1 MVRWLY
7 STNAKDI
14 GTLYL
19 IFAVFA
25 AMIGTA
31 FSMLIRMELTA
42 PGVQYLNGDHQLY
55 NGAPSNTWYRRYRI
69 CRAFFLNY
77 LTWFE
82 RFYFRLFPHKILCW
96 NNVDS
101 AYPVYPIDG
110 SGFEWTLGNPS
121 CNYDIYGQYLCPDAP
136 SSNRNRKAPS
146 SANSGQR
153 SGENSMLGKLWE
165 VIAASYGQYGEANE
179 PLSTCNTSLS
189 SGLNTFLKVIKVL
202 LRAGTIYVVSFWF
215 NWASGWVTSSDHNA
229 WGHLSCSIGEKKS
242 SPAVPKW
249 NSGSPD
255 RGNSWGDG
263 VLVIA
268 SNTKGRNKISNVR
281 LYSTKVKENSSKF
294 ATDSMPAGMV
304 KLEQLIANNAINKSL
319 VNTNIMQIMSDID
332 VLMAAYARIKSK
344 PGNMTPGIDSET
356 LDGISMGYFHR
367 LQRELRTGAFQFR
380 PTRRIEIPK
389 PNGNGTRP
397 LSIASPRDKIV
408 QAAMQLVLEA
418 IFDSDFSVHSHRFR
432 PGKGCHTA
440 LKELRNTFTSVN
452 WFIEADISK
461 CFDSFDHKLLV
472 KAVSERVKDQAFIDL
487 LYKALKVGYIFQD
500 KYFTSELGTPQGS
513 VVSPLLCNI
522 LLHKLD
528 LWLEEYMSAFS
539 KGNRRKTNPEWR
551 RLTRAGKLAEVHAR
565 NIGSRMANDPDYKRM
580 MFVRYADDFI
590 IGIIGSKEDATVIRD
605 KLRIFLAEQLKL
617 ELSMQK
623 TKITHA
629 RNEMAHFLGTDI
641 RITPLELRPVTKSTR
656 LGVTLISKAGTRPQ
670 LLCPINKLVGK
681 LEARGIAKPGG
692 VPTRWG
698 RMIHFETHQ
707 IVKHYWTIWQGISN
721 YYSFVNNTGSLG
733 RIFYIL
739 KYSCVLTL
747 AAKLKLGTKAKVF
760 KRFGKDLAILDA
772 NGKTIASMP
781 NPSLA
786 NTQKFSTNATNP
798 FVRLEKT
805 WAGYLPVSSCA

>member
-31 FSMLIRMELTA
+31 FSVLIRMELAA

-82 RFYFRLFPHKILCW
+82 RFYFRIFPHKILCW

-101 AYPVYPIDG
+101 EYPVYPIDG
-110 SGFEWTLGNPS
+110 SEPGFEWTKHVPG
-121 CNYDIYGQYLCPDAP
+121 CRTDIYGRYFDP
-136 SSNRNRKAPS
+136 SLDRNRKAPS

-153 SGENSMLGKLWE
+153 NGENSMLGKLRE
-165 VIAASYGQYGEANE
+165 IIVASYGQYGEANE
-179 PLSTCNTSLS
+179 PLTTCNTSLS
-189 SGLNTFLKVIKVL
+189 SGHKSFTKELKVL
-202 LRAGTIYVVSFWF
+202 LLAGMIYVVSFRF
-215 NWASGWVTSSDHNA
+215 NWASGWITSSDHNA

-242 SPAVPKW
+242 SPAVPMW

-263 VLVIA
+263 ALVLA
-268 SNTKGRNKISNVR
+268 SNTVRRNKISNIR
-281 LYSTKVKENSSKF
+281 QYSTKVKGSSNKF
-294 ATDSMPAGMV
+294 VVDSMPAGMD
-304 KLEQLIANNAINKSL
+304 KLQQLIANNANNKCGA

-332 VLMAAYARIKSK
+332 VLIAAYARIKSK
-344 PGNMTPGIDSET
+344 PGNMTPGIDTET
-356 LDGISMGYFHR
+356 LDGISMNYFQR
-367 LQRELRTGAFQFR
+367 LQRELRSGAFQFR
-380 PTRRIEIPK
+380 PARRIEIPK

-408 QAAMQLVLEA
+408 QAAMHMVLEA
-418 IFDSDFSVHSHRFR
+418 IFDSNFSVHSHGFR

-472 KAVSERVKDQAFIDL
+472 HAVSERVQDQAFIDL

-513 VVSPLLCNI
+513 VVSPLLCNV

-528 LWLEEYMSAFS
+528 LWLEEYMSAFT
-539 KGNRRKTNPEWR
+539 KGSRRKTNPEWR
-551 RLTRAGKLAEVHAR
+551 RLTRAGKLSEVHAR
-565 NIGSRMANDPDYKRM
+565 NISCRMANDPDYKRM
-580 MFVRYADDFI
+580 YFVRYADDFI
-590 IGIIGSKEDATVIRD
+590 IGIIGSKEDATEIRN
-605 KLRIFLAEQLKL
+605 KLRTFLAEQLKL

-641 RITPLELRPVTKSTR
+641 RITPLELRPLTTSLR
-656 LGVTLISKAGTRPQ
+656 YGETLISKAGTRPQ
-670 LLCPINKLVGK
+670 LLAPINKLVEK
-681 LEARGIAKPGG
+681 LEVRGIAKPGG
-692 VPTRWG
+692 VPTSWG

-707 IVKHYWTIWQGISN
+707 IVNHYWTIWRGISN

-760 KRFGKDLAILDA
+760 KRFGKDIAILDA

-786 NTQKFSTNATNP
+786 NTMKFSTSDSNP
-798 FVRLEKT
+798 FIRLEKLGRAVT
-805 WAGYLPVSSCA
+805 GGSR